1 MSHFT
6 RETTTGKESLYV
18 FAYLAN
24 KADSDSYS
32 RGGDMETPHTSDFYL
47 DQLEAVKVGP
57 TYVYFDQSY
66 GLKPQQQL

>member
-18 FAYLAN
+18 FTYLAN

-32 RGGDMETPHTSDFYL
+32 RGGDMETPHTSDFI
-47 DQLEAVKVGP
+47 
-57 TYVYFDQSY
+57 
-66 GLKPQQQL
+66 